1 MEKHSTMLEKKWR
14 VLTLAESHNTE
25 KDVIPIEGAKFK
37 QVRKEIILKG
47 YRRKRTEG
55 DEAEYEFAEIKGLE
69 VFLNENTR
77 SIRAKGPG
85 ETALSKV
92 VNDFDLPLYRSS

>member
-1 MEKHSTMLEKKWR
+1 VEKRWK
-14 VLTLAESHNTE
+14 VLTLAGTLEAD

-37 QVRKEIILKG
+37 QVRKEIIQKG
-47 YRRKRTEG
+47 YRRKRNEG
-55 DEAEYEFAEIKGLE
+55 AEAEYEYSEIKGLE

-77 SIRAKGPG
+77 TILARAPG

-92 VNDFDLPLYRSS
+92 VNDFNLPLYRST